1 MRPLCGSCPRCLTLT
16 NRVCTPP
23 RRRSTRGPVP
33 SAAGLEKHAR
43 KFGPAQVAE
52 TAAEY
57 GVSVMVERAKPG
69 LTGEQRKARRRR
81 RSR

>member
-1 MRPLCGSCPRCLTLT
+1 MRPLCGNCPRCLGTT
-16 NRVCTPP
+16 NRLCTP
-23 RRRSTRGPVP
+23 RRTSRGTAPT
-33 SAAGLEKHAR
+33 AAGLERHAR

-69 LTGEQRKARRRR
+69 LTPEQRKARRRR
-81 RSR
+81 RSA